1 MSNRTQQVQAALVK
15 AWLVPVAVAGVVV
28 AAVISYVQ
36 SPEMQAAP
44 DSPYYGKAVQE
55 AMTGLVNAG
64 GAAAPAAR
72 PPLPA
77 GLSPD
82 DYYWCEEHKTYHPH
96 QAGQPGQPLP
106 AGAAQP
112 AAGTLPAG
120 VAQPPGVAAQPAAV
134 GSPPAAQSDLT
145 IPPLLAGVSPND
157 YFWCDN
163 CKVFHKTSEHGQP
176 PAAGGSP
183 ANPAGQP
190 AAAIPPLPAGFSPND
205 YYWCAEHKAYHP
217 RQAAP
222 VSPAAGVPTPAPT
235 PTPTPTPAPTPAPTP
250 TPTPA
255 PTPAPAP
262 PPAPTL

>member
-1 MSNRTQQVQAALVK
+1 MSNRTQQVQTALVK

-145 IPPLLAGVSPND
+145 IPPLLAGVSPTD

-235 PTPTPTPAPTPAPTP
+235 PTPPPTPAPTPAPTP